1 MVAVTSLFIAGVNY
15 PLETVSTYA
24 IITLF
29 WVILWDQYS
38 AFTERYAKL
47 DKMISTICT
56 KNHPMRLKQYQLQK
70 GDGHTYFP
78 KDLVDF
84 VHRKVIPLSKSVREL
99 IVTLL
104 ISVGGLIF
112 MVLVSTSTK
121 VPNSKVLPAVSS
133 FMLLIQLL
141 LHRYSNGREK
151 KNDCK
156 DQDLK
161 EAVKQ
166 HVAAYFEGKVD

>member
-1 MVAVTSLFIAGVNY
+1 M
-15 PLETVSTYA
+15 
-24 IITLF
+24 
-29 WVILWDQYS
+29 
-38 AFTERYAKL
+38 
-47 DKMISTICT
+47 
-56 KNHPMRLKQYQLQK
+56 
-70 GDGHTYFP
+70 
-78 KDLVDF
+78 
-84 VHRKVIPLSKSVREL
+84 HRKVIPLSKSVREL